1 MTDGPLE
8 AFRARRRA
16 GELKPDPAQ
25 ELAAEK
31 LQSLHHALA
40 GYSPAVEG
48 GWKARFG
55 LSRRR
60 EEPPLGLYLYGP
72 VGRGKSMLMDL
83 FFASVPVAAKRRVHF
98 HAFMQEVHDRI
109 HALRQAGREGDPVP
123 AVAYDIAQKAVLL
136 CFDEFQVDNIADAMI
151 LGRLFQKLFDHGVV
165 VVATSNTAPSD
176 LYRDGLQRELFLP
189 FIALINQRLDVVD
202 LGAGTDYRLARLKG
216 RPVYHTPCDAA
227 AEAALDAAFRDMTD
241 GEPAA
246 PVTLRVKGRELH
258 VPLAAKGVAR
268 FSFDELCGAALGA
281 GDYLALATHFHT
293 IVLSCIPKMPPE
305 MRNEAR
311 RFVTLVDALY
321 EHRVNLVCS
330 AEAPPQELYTK
341 GVGEFEFRRTVSRLA
356 EMQAEDYMAQPH
368 LT

>member
-1 MTDGPLE
+1 GRAWCDRGSARRWWRRGSPSASPRSRPPRSRGSPAPRSPAGSGSTIDDPPRVPISSVRTPGRRSRPWARVRIHAPADPNRVAAATSVPRPDPVSVPAVDPPTLADDQPQGFCATVTDGPLE

-151 LGRLFQKLFDHGVV
+151 LGRLFQKLFDHG
-165 VVATSNTAPSD
+165 
-176 LYRDGLQRELFLP
+176 
-189 FIALINQRLDVVD
+189 
-202 LGAGTDYRLARLKG
+202 
-216 RPVYHTPCDAA
+216 
-227 AEAALDAAFRDMTD
+227 
-241 GEPAA
+241 
-246 PVTLRVKGRELH
+246 
-258 VPLAAKGVAR
+258 
-268 FSFDELCGAALGA
+268 
-281 GDYLALATHFHT
+281 
-293 IVLSCIPKMPPE
+293 
-305 MRNEAR
+305 
-311 RFVTLVDALY
+311 
-321 EHRVNLVCS
+321 
-330 AEAPPQELYTK
+330 
-341 GVGEFEFRRTVSRLA
+341 
-356 EMQAEDYMAQPH
+356 
-368 LT
+368 